1 MENILPYVFFLA
13 CPVSMGVMMWMMM
26 RMNHQ
31 PTPVSQSDPR
41 VADLESQV
49 NELRIALR
57 DRQGDERA
65 GAAMPTGRAGED

>member
-1 MENILPYVFFLA
+1 MDHILPYLLFLA

-31 PTPVSQSDPR
+31 QTPASHSDPR

-57 DRQGDERA
+57 DRQGDEKAVVPSVTTR
-65 GAAMPTGRAGED
+65 ED